1 MLLNETVEDKVY
13 FAYRKSQIQGM
24 DTPRLKCIHV
34 SDLIKPCMRLVTYN
48 NMGEPAKTAQDIK
61 SMFIGQ
67 AIHAITDLSTDKFD
81 HEKLLLYDWVNDKGI
96 KAEELYMTDDPNWHK
111 GNPWNFIAG
120 SIDDIVYVDGEA
132 VIVDKKT
139 TGSIEYFHSR
149 TATANEGHRLQINCY
164 SVLLEKCYGIK
175 AKKGCVMYIPN
186 SVSKDNSIK
195 NEPIAHAFNL
205 TKPEETLNMMKTNAA
220 IIKDA
225 MTNKTLPGRTK
236 NFLCD
241 GMCPYAVKCFTDDR
255 VKWT

>member
-13 FAYRKSQIQGM
+13 FAYRKSQIEGM
-24 DTPRLKCIHV
+24 ETPRLKCIHV

-67 AIHAITDLSTDKFD
+67 AIHSITDMSTSKED
-81 HEKLLLYDWVNDKGI
+81 HEKLLIYDWVNDKGYTSLYELEEGEEI
-96 KAEELYMTDDPNWHK
+96 KRR
-111 GNPWNFIAG
+111 PWDFIAG
-120 SIDDIVYVDGEA
+120 SIDDIVLIDGA
-132 VIVDKKT
+132 PIIVDKKT

-149 TATANEGHRLQINCY
+149 TATANDGHRLQINCY
-164 SVLLEKCYGIK
+164 GVLLEKCYGRLS
-175 AKKGCVMYIPN
+175 KKGCVMYIPN

-195 NEPIAHAFNL
+195 NEPIAHAFSL
-205 TKPEETLNMMKTNAA
+205 TKPEEVLNMMKTNAA

-255 VKWT
+255 VIWT

>member
-1 MLLNETVEDKVY
+1 MLLNETVSDKVY
-13 FAYRKSQIQGM
+13 FAYRKAQIKGM
-24 DTPRLKCIHV
+24 ETPRLKCIHV

-67 AIHAITDLSTDKFD
+67 AIHTITDLSTNIID
-81 HEKLLLYDWVNDKGI
+81 HEKLLLYDWVNDKGYTGPTGTDI
-96 KAEELYMTDDPNWHK
+96 KMR
-111 GNPWNFIAG
+111 PWDFIAG
-120 SIDDIVYVDGEA
+120 SIDDIVDVDGEP

-164 SVLLEKCYGIK
+164 GVLLEKCYGIK
-175 AKKGCVMYIPN
+175 VKKGCVMYIPN

-225 MTNKTLPGRTK
+225 MTKHTLPGRTK

-255 VKWT
+255 VKWK